1 MCHGTLC
8 YRAAMSTLRQIGER
22 ELLRRLAALHGGSAA
37 GVRIGAG
44 DDAAVLAP
52 APGLELVVTV
62 DAFVEGR
69 HWRPGW
75 IEPGALGAR
84 LAAANLSDL
93 AAMGARPRWA
103 LLAHG
108 LRGDHPADALI
119 ALQQGAA
126 RALGAHGAAIVGG
139 NLTAV
144 EGPAWSSLTL
154 IGEAPAGRAWTR
166 SGARP
171 GDRLVVTGWPGRA
184 GAAVRLAPAG
194 GALAAHPALAA
205 AWREPAPRVALALE
219 LAAAGGVRA
228 AIDVSDGLAGDL
240 ATLAAAGGVGA
251 ALDARVLSGDAELAR
266 AADELGLEPLA
277 LALGP
282 SDDYELLL
290 AVAADRLAPLAAIAE
305 RHQVPF
311 RVAGEVTPAGAG
323 VVARLEREERPLAE
337 IAAGFDHFRAE

>member
-1 MCHGTLC
+1 M
-8 YRAAMSTLRQIGER
+8 ATLRQIGER
-22 ELLRRLAALHGGSAA
+22 ELLRRLAALHGGAA
-37 GVRIGAG
+37 SGVRVGAG

-52 APGLELVVTV
+52 APGHELVVTV

-69 HWRPGW
+69 HWRPEW
-75 IEPGALGAR
+75 IEPAALGAR

-108 LRGDHPADALI
+108 LRGDHPAEALL

-139 NLTAV
+139 NLAAV

-166 SGARP
+166 GGARP

-184 GAAVRLAPAG
+184 GAAVRLALEG
-194 GALAAHPALAA
+194 GAPPAAHPALAA
-205 AWREPAPRVALALE
+205 AWREPASRVALALE
-219 LAAAGGVRA
+219 LAEAGGVHA
-228 AIDVSDGLAGDL
+228 AIDLSDGLAGDL
-240 ATLAAAGGVGA
+240 AALAAAGGVGA
-251 ALDARVLSGDAELAR
+251 ALDARALSGDAELAR
-266 AADELGLEPLA
+266 AADELGLAPLA

-290 AVAADRLAPLAAIAE
+290 AVAADRLAPLAAIAD

-311 RVAGEVTPAGAG
+311 RVVGEVTAAGAG
-323 VVARLEREERPLAE
+323 VVARLEREERPLAG
-337 IAAGFDHFRAE
+337 ITAGFDHFRAE